1 MASGADILVID
12 DDPVV
17 RETVGDVLREH
28 GHHVDRVDRGQDALT
43 RFGQPR
49 PVDLAIVD
57 CRLPDIS
64 GLELLHNIKT
74 RSPETEVILITG
86 HASLDGALAAMA
98 GDASYLVKP
107 VDTAQLLSAVDRALA
122 RQGLLRALRGSEE
135 RYRLITESMTEALFL
150 LDLDGA
156 LAMVNGY
163 GEQMTGFRSDELV
176 GRPVFSVLDRAGALL
191 VRERLEAVRA
201 GRKVMPSSSARWCVA
216 TGAAFRSR

>member
-163 GEQMTGFRSDELV
+163 GEQMTGFRSDELN
-176 GRPVFSVLDRAGALL
+176 GRPVF
-191 VRERLEAVRA
+191 
-201 GRKVMPSSSARWCVA
+201 
-216 TGAAFRSR
+216 